1 MQIVLRSNYESLS
14 KLTNTV
20 DALLDVLRVSSEAHA
35 NVIVSLI
42 EAVRN
47 AIEHGNK
54 LDESRT
60 VSIDYTA
67 TPEYL
72 EFKIT
77 DSGEGFKQEQ
87 VPNPTAPE
95 NIDKEGGRGVFLM
108 KKLASECEYNEKGN
122 TVRLRFDL

>member
-20 DALLDVLRVSSEAHA
+20 DALLDTLRVSSDAHA

-54 LDESRT
+54 LDENRT
-60 VSIDYTA
+60 VSINYTD

-72 EFKIT
+72 EFEIT

-87 VPNPTAPE
+87 LPNPTTPE
-95 NIDKEGGRGVFLM
+95 NIGKEGGRGVFLM

-122 TVRLRFDL
+122 TVRLRFAL